1 MAREVIYGLSIS
13 SDRANR
19 KSDIRSVKNSLRS
32 ANASQYWDL
41 ERACFG
47 LWIIER
53 GMLHLERA
61 CCGLMAY
68 RTRNVTFRARL
79 LWFMASRT
87 RNVTFET
94 GLI

>member
-1 MAREVIYGLSIS
+1 MAREVIYGLSIC

-47 LWIIER
+47 LWIIE
-53 GMLHLERA
+53 
-61 CCGLMAY
+61 
-68 RTRNVTFRARL
+68 
-79 LWFMASRT
+79 
-87 RNVTFET
+87 
-94 GLI
+94 